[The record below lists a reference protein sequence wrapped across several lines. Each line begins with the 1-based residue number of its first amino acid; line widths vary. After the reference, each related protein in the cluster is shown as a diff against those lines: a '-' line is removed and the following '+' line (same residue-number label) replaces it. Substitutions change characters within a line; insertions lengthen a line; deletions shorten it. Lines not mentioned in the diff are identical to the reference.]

1 MGRDFIDA
9 IKMLHFTSM
18 IWLILLPTAMMAI
31 DIITGLMGAWVAKDF
46 QSAKMRSGLAKKCG
60 ELLIILI
67 GILFT
72 FGMELPDYILNFV
85 VLYIIIMELMSVI
98 ENTEKLGAPWPQAI
112 KDVINNVG
120 TSVQNDDY
128 KELMGKLREAE
139 KVIEASKAT
148 IAAMEAERDTR
159 IGEGHH
165 ERQQE

>member
-1 MGRDFIDA
+1 MQTDFIGI
-9 IKMLHFTSM
+9 IKTLHFAS
-18 IWLILLPTAMMAI
+18 IVWLLFLPTAMMGI
-31 DIITGLMGAWVAKDF
+31 DIITGLLGAWVAKDF

-67 GILFT
+67 GLLFT

-120 TSVQNDDY
+120 TAVQTDDY
-128 KELMGKLREAE
+128 KELMGKLRESE

-148 IAAMEAERDTR
+148 IAAMEAEQETR
-159 IGEGHH
+159 IKEKNH
-165 ERQQE
+165 EQQE